1 MALGTT
7 TMNGTRDA
15 ASASLSGL
23 TEPEAKEFHT
33 IFVFSFIAFTAIA
46 VVAHILVW
54 AWRPWLPGP
63 QGYKTSLLD
72 GAHAAIGH
80 LATLLT

>member
-7 TMNGTRDA
+7 MDGTRDMA
-15 ASASLSGL
+15 NATLSGL
-23 TEPEAKEFHT
+23 SEPEAKEFHT
-33 IFVFSFIAFTAIA
+33 IFVSSFAIFTVIAI
-46 VVAHILVW
+46 VAHILVW
-54 AWRPWLPGP
+54 QWRPWLPGP

-72 GAHAAIGH
+72 GAHVAVAH